1 MQNTQKEYVTTDE
14 LLRLLRIS
22 RSTLSTLQ
30 RAGLKPDLQINS
42 RNIRWI
48 PENVMEFLKRRSA
61 A

>member
-1 MQNTQKEYVTTDE
+1 MQNPPKEYVTTDE

-22 RSTLSTLQ
+22 RSTLSNLQ
-30 RAGLKPDLQINS
+30 KAGLKPDLLINS

-48 PENVMEFLKRRSA
+48 PENVMAFLRRRNA

>member
-1 MQNTQKEYVTTDE
+1 MQNAQKEYVTTDE

-22 RSTLSTLQ
+22 RSTLPTLQ